1 MRVLMLSW
9 EYPPHIVGGMGK
21 HVMDLAPALVQA
33 GVTVHVLTP
42 SLRGGAAREISP
54 EGVHVSRI
62 EPPQMQDYGF
72 VSFARQTNSIL
83 EHAAR
88 ALQSEL
94 GHFDLIHAHDWLVT
108 SAGIALKHAWHRPLV
123 ATIHA
128 TERGR
133 GQGQISNSQSE
144 QINSLEW
151 WLTYEAWRVIACS
164 CFMADQLNEYFNT
177 PKDKIDVVPNG
188 IYVRPDPFISP
199 EERHI
204 FRRRFVLDDQPLVF
218 YIGRIVYEKG
228 LHILLEAWPR
238 VLSVKPRA
246 RLLIAGTGDYLET
259 LKRRAWE
266 LGVGNQVIFT
276 GFIADED
283 RDKLYHIADVAV
295 FPSLYE
301 PFGIVAL
308 EAMSA
313 HCPVIVAETGGLPE
327 VVKPHETGLTVQP
340 NSPEALAWGILHTL
354 QHPDWAHARAENAFR
369 EARDG
374 FNWRSIASVTTA
386 VYQRTYAAW
395 ERDSWGAQLATRVP

>member
-42 SLRGGAAREISP
+42 SLRGGAAQEISP
-54 EGVHVSRI
+54 EGVHISRI
-62 EPPQMQDYGF
+62 EPPQMQDYSF
-72 VSFARQTNSIL
+72 VSFARQTNTTL
-83 EHAAR
+83 EQAAR
-88 ALQSEL
+88 ALQGEI

-108 SAGIALKHAWHRPLV
+108 PAGIALKHAWHRPLV

-133 GQGQISNSQSE
+133 GQGHISNSQSE

-177 PKDKIDVVPNG
+177 PRDKIDVVPNG
-188 IYVRPDPFISP
+188 IYVHPDPFVSP
-199 EERHI
+199 EER
-204 FRRRFVLDDQPLVF
+204 RLVRQRFVLNDQPLVF
-218 YIGRIVYEKG
+218 YVGRIVYEKG
-228 LHILLEAWPR
+228 LHVLLEAWPR
-238 VLSVKPRA
+238 VLSVMPRA
-246 RLLIAGTGDYLET
+246 RLLIAGMGDYLET

-266 LGVGNQVIFT
+266 LGIGNQVIFT
-276 GFIADED
+276 GFISDED

-308 EAMSA
+308 EAMA
-313 HCPVIVAETGGLPE
+313 ARCPVIVAETGGLPE

-369 EARDG
+369 EARDS
-374 FNWRSIASVTTA
+374 FNWRSIAAVTTD

-395 ERDSWGAQLATRVP
+395 ESDSWGAPLAPHGP

>member
-21 HVMDLAPALVQA
+21 HVMDLAPALVQEGIA
-33 GVTVHVLTP
+33 VHVVTP
-42 SLRGGAAREISP
+42 SLRGGAAREVSA
-54 EGVHVSRI
+54 EGVHIYRI

-83 EHAAR
+83 EHEAR
-88 ALQSEL
+88 ALQSEI

-108 SAGIALKHAWHRPLV
+108 PAGIALKHAWRRPLV

-133 GQGQISNSQSE
+133 GQGQVTTSQAE

-164 CFMADQLNEYFNT
+164 RFMAAQLNEYFNT
-177 PKDKIDVVPNG
+177 PSDKIDVVPNG
-188 IYVRPDPFISP
+188 IYVRPSPFVSE
-199 EERHI
+199 EERRT
-204 FRRRFVLDDQPLVF
+204 FRRRFVLDDQPLAF
-218 YIGRIVYEKG
+218 YVGRIVYEKG
-228 LHILLEAWPR
+228 LHVLQEAWPR
-238 VLSVKPRA
+238 VLAVIPGA
-246 RLLIAGTGDYLET
+246 RLLIAGAGDYLET
-259 LKRRAWE
+259 LKRRTGE
-266 LGVGNQVIFT
+266 LGIGNEVIFT
-276 GFIADED
+276 GFISDED
-283 RDKLYHIADVAV
+283 RDKLYYIADVAV

-308 EAMSA
+308 EAMAA

-340 NSPEALAWGILHTL
+340 NSPDALAWGILHTL
-354 QHPDWAHARAENAFR
+354 QHPDWAQARAENAFR
-369 EARDG
+369 EARDN
-374 FNWRSIASVTTA
+374 FNWRSIAAVTAA
-386 VYQRTYAAW
+386 VYRRTYAAW
-395 ERDSWGAQLATRVP
+395 EQDSWGAQLAPRGQ